1 MSIVTVSIALAIF
14 FGMAFILMFIKERRQ
29 NRNIKVAKQFH
40 EAVWNNAHEFI
51 FLIDRTSHVMHTNYY
66 TVCNLPVNEKRR
78 CFGEILQCRYAR
90 ECDNC
95 NKHEKCKDCLIRRK
109 VKELFTTHGSF
120 HNLET
125 VMDIQIASRPSGIYN
140 MVISGRYVLLNQKDF
155 VMLTVHD
162 TSEERALQSSLERSN
177 EKFSCF
183 FDNVTV
189 GCAICDKNGKLIEV
203 NDTYVRYMG
212 IETKEE
218 AVNKLNIYTNPCINP
233 EFKEM
238 MKAGIP
244 VSGEVKYDYEKIN
257 KYYVKSQHKDVHYFR
272 FIVNYLRDAQGEV
285 ENILII
291 WVENTF
297 IHKTL
302 RQNRTFREMITF
314 ASSISKI
321 GFCSVNLVR
330 NEQLVTPE
338 FLKNLGVEGD
348 IDLHDIFPNLEHA
361 HPEDREIFRNYLER
375 VGHEK
380 MEPLEQ
386 NLRIMV
392 DGKYRWIKQY
402 IVQQVFDPENRNIVL
417 AGVNVDIDAQKQT
430 ETALRE
436 AKESAESSDRLKS
449 AFLANMSHEIRTP
462 LNAIVGFSN
471 LLINAENKENFD
483 SFKQIIEQNSALL
496 LQLIGDILDLSKIES
511 GTLEFVWSDVNINAM
526 LSDLEKVF
534 QLRNKSNPEV
544 EIKFVPGLQ
553 ECVIRTERQR
563 LIQVVSNLLTNA
575 TKFTTKGSITMG
587 YEERAEDMY
596 FYVKDTGCGI
606 PEEKQSQVFQRFV
619 QLDSFKQGT
628 GLGLSICSS
637 IIQIMGGEI
646 GVNSKL
652 GEGSTFWFTL
662 PVKPMKELSGGG
674 ETVRTMENY

>member
-1 MSIVTVSIALAIF
+1 MILVSIILTLLFALAFIF
-14 FGMAFILMFIKERRQ
+14 MVIRERIQ
-29 NRNIKVAKQFH
+29 NRNIKVAKQLH
-40 EAVWNNAHEFI
+40 EAIWNNAHEFI
-51 FLIDRTSHVMHTNYY
+51 FLIDKTSHVVHTNYY
-66 TVCNLPVNEKRR
+66 TVCNLPVNKDRR

-90 ECDNC
+90 ERDNC
-95 NKHEKCKDCLIRRK
+95 NKHEKCKDCPIRRE
-109 VKELFTTHGSF
+109 VRNLFKGHGSF
-120 HNLET
+120 SNLEV
-125 VMDIQIASRPSGIYN
+125 VMDIQIASRPSGVYN
-140 MVISGRYVLLNQKDF
+140 MMVSGRYVFLNNKNH
-155 VMLTVHD
+155 VILTVHD
-162 TSEERALQSSLERSN
+162 ISEERALQSSLERSN
-177 EKFSCF
+177 EKFLCF

-189 GCAICDKNGKLIEV
+189 GCAICDKDGKLIEV
-203 NDTYVRYMG
+203 NDTYVHYMG
-212 IETKEE
+212 IESKEE

-238 MKAGIP
+238 MKAGVP

-257 KYYVKSQHKDVHYFR
+257 RFYVKSYHKDVHYFR
-272 FIVNYLRDAQGEV
+272 FIVNYMRDAHGAV

-302 RQNRTFREMITF
+302 RQNRTFREMIAY

-321 GFCSVNLVR
+321 GFCSVNMVKH
-330 NEQLVTPE
+330 EQLVTPE
-338 FLKNLGVEGD
+338 YLKNLGVEKE
-348 IDLHDIFPNLEHA
+348 IDLRDIFSNMVYA
-361 HPEDREIFRNYLER
+361 HPEDREIFRDYVER
-375 VGHEK
+375 AAQEK

-386 NLRIMV
+386 NIRILV

-402 IVQQVFDPENRNIVL
+402 LIQQVYDPENRNIVV

-430 ETALRE
+430 EAALRE

-471 LLINAENKENFD
+471 LLVNADNKENFD
-483 SFKQIIEQNSALL
+483 SFKQIIEQNSTLL

-511 GTLEFVWSDVNINAM
+511 GTLEFVWSDVNINAI
-526 LSDLEKVF
+526 LFDLEKVF
-534 QLRNKSNPEV
+534 QLRNKNNPDV
-544 EIKFVPGLQ
+544 AIKFVPCMK
-553 ECVIRTERQR
+553 ECMIRTERQR
-563 LIQVVSNLLTNA
+563 FTQVVSNLLTNA
-575 TKFTTKGSITMG
+575 IKFTMKGSITMG
-587 YEERAEDMY
+587 YEQRGDEMY

-637 IIQIMGGEI
+637 IIKIMGGQI
-646 GVNSKL
+646 GVDSKM

-662 PVKPMKELSGGG
+662 PVKPLQVSGERG
-674 ETVRTMENY
+674 EIVRTMENY